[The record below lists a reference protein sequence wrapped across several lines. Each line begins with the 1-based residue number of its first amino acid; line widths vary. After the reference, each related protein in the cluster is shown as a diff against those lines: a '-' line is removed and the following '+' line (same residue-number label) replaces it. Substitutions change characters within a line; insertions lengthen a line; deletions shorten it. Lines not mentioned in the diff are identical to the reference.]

1 MTETTPPFG
10 QQHVL
15 DRGCACTVCTQAFYL
30 ERRESR
36 PEVDK
41 AFDKLKV
48 RDAVACHRCG
58 RLTANAIG
66 YCDQHTDSLKA
77 HATATDKEPSAQKG
91 NGTPF
96 MSAVGTDNWV
106 HRSVGMKCST
116 CMWYSPKV
124 GRPISDEAAAKL
136 IEGRGAVGRCRKHSP
151 TLQGW
156 PVMYAA
162 DWCGDHKLDE
172 EKVNG
177 NA

>member
-1 MTETTPPFG
+1 MTESETR
-10 QQHVL
+10 VEI
-15 DRGCACTVCTQAFYL
+15 DQAFD
-30 ERRESR
+30 E
-36 PEVDK
+36 
-41 AFDKLKV
+41 LKV
-48 RDAVACHRCG
+48 RSGKPLGVPEIH
-58 RLTANAIG
+58 
-66 YCDQHTDSLKA
+66 
-77 HATATDKEPSAQKG
+77 PSKL
-91 NGTPF
+91 
-96 MSAVGTDNWV
+96 DNWQ
-106 HRSVGMKCST
+106 HRSAGMKCST

-136 IEGRGAVGRCRKHSP
+136 IEGRGPVGRCRKHAP